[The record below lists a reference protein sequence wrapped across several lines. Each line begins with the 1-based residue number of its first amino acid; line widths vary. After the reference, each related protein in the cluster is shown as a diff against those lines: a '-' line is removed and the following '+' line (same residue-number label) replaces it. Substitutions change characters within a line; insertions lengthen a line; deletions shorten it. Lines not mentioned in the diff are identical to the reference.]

1 MQLWKHN
8 RFEAYKKN
16 THDTATRNL
25 PPGINGEAATLS
37 MLKAITLDKQQVT
50 TLCNQNCVTLWLDA
64 ANVCNL
70 TYVCPYKPNTFLPC
84 RTPSDIGLA
93 WKQCSDPANCK
104 RMAFIFDYYGTEVY
118 QRGLSTTHQDVT
130 TNHMMTTIGIVMDV
144 LPAAMRGGQK
154 TCIEQQYSYCAKTLK
169 NNILRAGWKKHHVRI
184 NLEQGNPRPNKNWKR
199 PKEVF
204 FKRLLNPTIPGHAVV
219 EKVSTNCKVHY
230 LVRSKHCEIKKM
242 KVQLTP
248 IYLSPLS
255 IVKLED

>member
-8 RFEAYKKN
+8 HFEAYKKN

-25 PPGINGEAATLS
+25 PPGINGEAATLQ

-118 QRGLSTTHQDVT
+118 RRGLSTTHQDVT
-130 TNHMMTTIGIVMDV
+130 TNHIMTTIGIVMDV
-144 LPAAMRGGQK
+144 PPAAMRGGQK

-169 NNILRAGWKKHHVRI
+169 TTSYVPDGKNIMSALILNRAIQDLIKIGKGLRRSFL
-184 NLEQGNPRPNKNWKR
+184 NDCSTPPFQGTLLWKR
-199 PKEVF
+199 
-204 FKRLLNPTIPGHAVV
+204 
-219 EKVSTNCKVHY
+219 
-230 LVRSKHCEIKKM
+230 
-242 KVQLTP
+242 
-248 IYLSPLS
+248 
-255 IVKLED
+255 